1 MTRGWHSF
9 REEAEEA
16 QAEGAEVAAEV
27 VLAEAMEA
35 MRLGQ
40 MPVEVRATPQA

>member
-1 MTRGWHSF
+1 MQVKD
-9 REEAEEA
+9 AED
-16 QAEGAEVAAEV
+16 AAEV
-27 VLAEAMEA
+27 VPVEAMEA